1 MNVEK
6 IKNINNITVLVFG
19 DYMVDSYINGD
30 VKRISPEAPVP
41 VVEIKNRTK
50 KLGGAGNVIN
60 NIISFGAKVK
70 AIGCIG
76 DDEMD
81 IL

>member
-1 MNVEK
+1 MLK
-6 IKNINNITVLVFG
+6 L
-19 DYMVDSYINGD
+19 
-30 VKRISPEAPVP
+30 RIEP
-41 VVEIKNRTK
+41 K

-76 DDEMD
+76 DDENGHFIKEEFNKMNID
-81 IL
+81 DEIFLG

>member
-50 KLGGAGNVIN
+50 KTWR
-60 NIISFGAKVK
+60 
-70 AIGCIG
+70 CR
-76 DDEMD
+76 
-81 IL
+81 